1 MTMTKNPRSTYAVAA
16 SAVSF
21 ACLYQAVQT
30 GQHWLIV
37 TGLIFCTISVVLF
50 VKAMA
55 RET

>member
-1 MTMTKNPRSTYAVAA
+1 MTKNPRSTCAVAA
-16 SAVSF
+16 SAASF

-37 TGLIFCTISVVLF
+37 TGLLSCMIAIVLF
-50 VKAMA
+50 VTAMA

>member
-1 MTMTKNPRSTYAVAA
+1 MTKNPRSTYAVAA

-21 ACLYQAVQT
+21 ACLYQALQS

-37 TGLIFCTISVVLF
+37 TGLIFCMVSVVLF

-55 RET
+55 RQT

>member
-1 MTMTKNPRSTYAVAA
+1 MTKKPRSTFAVAA

-21 ACLYQAVQT
+21 ACLYQAVHT
-30 GQHWLIV
+30 GQMWLIV
-37 TGLIFCTISVVLF
+37 TGLIFCTVAVVLF

>member
-1 MTMTKNPRSTYAVAA
+1 MTKKPRSMDAVAA

-21 ACLYQAVQT
+21 ACLYQAVQSS

-37 TGLIFCTISVVLF
+37 TGLIFCTLSVVLF

>member
-1 MTMTKNPRSTYAVAA
+1 MTKNPRSTYAVAA

-21 ACLYQAVQT
+21 ACLYQAAQS

-37 TGLIFCTISVVLF
+37 TGLVFCTIAIVLF
-50 VKAMA
+50 LKATA